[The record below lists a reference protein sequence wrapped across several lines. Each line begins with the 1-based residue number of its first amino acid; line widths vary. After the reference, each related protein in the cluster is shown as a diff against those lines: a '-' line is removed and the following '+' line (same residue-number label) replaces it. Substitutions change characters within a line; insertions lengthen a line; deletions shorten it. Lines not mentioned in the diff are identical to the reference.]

1 MVYLRHRR
9 GELLGFERSVGP
21 DLRLTTAVEMLGEGR
36 TTTGHRLLLSAL
48 SSKMASRISLLAP
61 GEVLVVGNLFRFSTL
76 DQTLRLLY
84 TGHIHLE
91 HDDSLDV
98 IDLLATWR
106 AHAILCSH
114 IGGPGRSS

>member
-9 GELLGFERSVGP
+9 GELLGFVRSEA

-48 SSKMASRISLLAP
+48 SFKMASRISMLAP
-61 GEVLVVGNLFRFSTL
+61 GEVLVVGNLFRFTTL

-98 IDLLATWR
+98 IDLLGTWR
-106 AHAILCSH
+106 AQAILCSH
-114 IGGPGRSS
+114 FGGPGRSS